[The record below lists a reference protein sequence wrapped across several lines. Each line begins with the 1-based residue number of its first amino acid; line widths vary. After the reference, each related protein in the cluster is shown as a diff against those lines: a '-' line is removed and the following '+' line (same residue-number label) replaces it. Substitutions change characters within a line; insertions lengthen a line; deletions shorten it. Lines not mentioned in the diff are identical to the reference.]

1 MALSHKGHDVRRR
14 CLLALLLLLSAS
26 PAAAAEVRLQ
36 VLETDPPSPATLG
49 HWEPFHLRIGYDS
62 DRTIRVRGDA
72 FLQDKRVTSISSGSP
87 RYEPGTGEAYV
98 WLAFTEAARVDKVV
112 VTAED
117 DVTRKPL
124 AQTEVVVELTW
135 TGIKQPEAP
144 RARASWVERLRAENE
159 RRSKAESAAY
169 MNRPVPWWEGVLF
182 FVAIWAGPVYLV
194 LQVVLLRR
202 YRGAW
207 RLAVAVPAVP
217 MTGVLIYTVYAYQA
231 GSNLFPLVLIFT
243 SPVALLYLLGLMVA
257 RHVVLRNQREKDA
270 LVGAP

>member
-1 MALSHKGHDVRRR
+1 MRV
-14 CLLALLLLLSAS
+14 
-26 PAAAAEVRLQ
+26 Q

-49 HWEPFHLRIGYDS
+49 HWEPFHLRIGYEA

-72 FLQDKRVTSISSGSP
+72 FFQDKRVTSISSGSP

-98 WLAFTEAARVDKVV
+98 WLAHTEAAQVDKVV

-117 DVTRKPL
+117 DVTRNPL
-124 AQTEVVVELTW
+124 AQTELAVDLAW

-144 RARASWVERLRAENE
+144 RARAGWVERLRAENE

-169 MNRPVPWWEGVLF
+169 MNRPVPWWEGVLSF
-182 FVAIWAGPVYLV
+182 AAIWAGPVYLV

-202 YRGAW
+202 YRGGW
-207 RLAVAVPAVP
+207 RLAAAVPALP

-243 SPVALLYLLGLMVA
+243 SPFALLYLLGLMVV
-257 RHVVLRNQREKDA
+257 RHVVVRNQREKDA
-270 LVGAP
+270 LVRAPR

>member
-1 MALSHKGHDVRRR
+1 VLSG
-14 CLLALLLLLSAS
+14 S
-26 PAAAAEVRLQ
+26 PAAAAEVRVQ